1 MRADHVCIIML
12 SKRVLLTR
20 HRKLELDP
28 LVAALRSLEA
38 LAHERLLH
46 EFDDPPS
53 DSVDV
58 EPEQLP
64 YDPASVFLLEMM
76 VTIICKTSTHFE
88 ELW

>member
-1 MRADHVCIIML
+1 MRADHVCIIMA
-12 SKRVLLTR
+12 SKRALLTR
-20 HRKLELDP
+20 HRKLELHP

-38 LAHERLLH
+38 LARERLLH

-53 DSVDV
+53 DSGVS
-58 EPEQLP
+58 PQQLP
-64 YDPASVFLLEMM
+64 YDPVSVFLLEMM